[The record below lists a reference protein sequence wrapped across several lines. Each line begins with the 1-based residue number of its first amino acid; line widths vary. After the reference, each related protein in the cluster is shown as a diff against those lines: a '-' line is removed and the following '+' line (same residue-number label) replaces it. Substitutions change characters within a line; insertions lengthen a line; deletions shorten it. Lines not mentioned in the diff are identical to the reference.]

1 MATKAPAWTF
11 ATSLAGIAD
20 NEGDIVNAG
29 VKAGVVLGTRVGSV
43 TSGNRFVTTGMWGI
57 GTVVGEAMMG
67 IVWAIDASGGI
78 SPKCAGP
85 EVGGPMGVRSPWGG
99 YRIPSSLYNYYEMC
113 EYGAPELGYMRCGLH
128 RVCAIYTYW
137 YMLSHRHG
145 THGK

>member
-1 MATKAPAWTF
+1 MATAGEDWNSSIRWARATLSAKNSFMATKAPAWTF
-11 ATSLAGIAD
+11 ATSLAGIAG

-99 YRIPSSLYNYYEMC
+99 YRIPSSLYNYYEM
-113 EYGAPELGYMRCGLH
+113 GN
-128 RVCAIYTYW
+128 V
-137 YMLSHRHG
+137 
-145 THGK
+145 